1 MLVGVITAFIVL
13 VVIYGYVAFR
23 PVPPIEADFG
33 PEKLSFPVATP
44 PDEAFKVIEA
54 LPASARQY
62 KLGRADASKR
72 RVILTSGMTNRSFG
86 YFYPVDI
93 APAAAGSEI
102 TVGIKSK
109 YPLQFGP
116 IVRKQRQTQHALV
129 IADIKAKL
137 AGVI

>member
-1 MLVGVITAFIVL
+1 MVGGLLGALIVL
-13 VVIYGYVAFR
+13 AILYGYVSLR
-23 PVPPIEADFG
+23 PVPPIDYDFG
-33 PEKLSFPVATP
+33 PDKLSFPVGTP
-44 PDEAFKVIEA
+44 PDEAFKVLEA
-54 LPASARQY
+54 LPVSAKKY
-62 KLGRADASKR
+62 KLGRADATRR
-72 RVILTSGMTNRSFG
+72 RVIFTDGLTMKSYG

-93 APAAAGSEI
+93 APDAAGSQI

-116 IVRKQRQTQHALV
+116 IVKKQRQTQLAVV